1 MEKCAGYAKLCKFF
15 WNPVWYGHNKGR
27 KIKDNSFFGNT
38 KPSVKKNCK
47 KITKKKE
54 RKKKEISSYL
64 YVNLRVTYLSLS
76 FLPPFH
82 LNNSTSSRFRKKK
95 RKKKFWIH
103 QLEKPNRKRRW
114 TSAMNECSKSI
125 SIDFIASDNRCRL
138 HRLYRQYVIADSMT
152 Q

>member
-95 RKKKFWIH
+95 KKKKILDSPVGETEPKEKMNICDERM
-103 QLEKPNRKRRW
+103 LE
-114 TSAMNECSKSI
+114 
-125 SIDFIASDNRCRL
+125 IDQ
-138 HRLYRQYVIADSMT
+138 YRFYRIR
-152 Q
+152 